1 MGLKAINCDIYG
13 LLCAM
18 YFHNLTRYLH
28 IVGLSF
34 HFYAHIGA
42 DHKAVLLSMSKV
54 EWI

>member
-18 YFHNLTRYLH
+18 YFHNLTQYLH

-34 HFYAHIGA
+34 CFYAYIDVGYK
-42 DHKAVLLSMSKV
+42 DVLPPMSKV